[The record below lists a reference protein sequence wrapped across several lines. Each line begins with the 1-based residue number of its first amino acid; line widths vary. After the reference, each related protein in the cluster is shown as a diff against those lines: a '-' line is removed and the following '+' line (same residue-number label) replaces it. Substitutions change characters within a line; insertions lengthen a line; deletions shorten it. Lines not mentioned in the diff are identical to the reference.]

1 MPASPPSDV
10 ILTWKEFAWE
20 HVRAARAHGISE
32 WQLHVFEAL
41 SYGYGNVARDAF
53 GRRCFGIYFTQYQ
66 PQCDAAI
73 DECFANGW
81 IQVLTEQAIQGIVH
95 ALKSNGTVPG
105 NPLHT
110 YSSLFQFPDCADGI
124 GCVDFTRN
132 GAQVYLDLLA
142 QRTRCWDPHDAWGAW
157 DVLDSRDPVLL
168 VAYGESEAAI
178 DRLTESLLREDCE
191 WIQPR
196 AQPEPMGRWCA
207 QWWRCFETGV
217 RVELTAKFTP
227 QARINYSLDDDD
239 RNCVTV

>member
-1 MPASPPSDV
+1 MGARPCRSR
-10 ILTWKEFAWE
+10 AW
-20 HVRAARAHGISE
+20 HLRVAAARVRGAVLWLRERCARCLRTPLLWHL
-32 WQLHVFEAL
+32 LHAIPT
-41 SYGYGNVARDAF
+41 A
-53 GRRCFGIYFTQYQ
+53 
-66 PQCDAAI
+66 CDAAI